1 MQQSPFEVAILYA
14 DIVGFTEMTERLG
27 DVRAFQA
34 MQRYLNLLRGC
45 AKDHGGDE
53 VELRGDACLL
63 AFDEADA
70 ALACAVDV
78 QRQLSIQRQSEPELG
93 VGVRI
98 GLHLGRPIP
107 HEGGFFG
114 RDVILA
120 ARLSDAGR
128 KHAIVASRAFRQK
141 LDDASRAGRERNL
154 RLKGFAEAQA
164 ASRFYWGLREGRTSP
179 PNRLEALATWS
190 YDRLCRLAL
199 RALPEGIVRSR
210 S

>member
-1 MQQSPFEVAILYA
+1 MQTEVAILYA

-27 DVRAFQA
+27 DARAFAA
-34 MQRYLNLLRGC
+34 MQRYLDLLRGC
-45 AKDHGGDE
+45 AKENGGRE

-63 AFDEADA
+63 AFEEAEH
-70 ALACAVDV
+70 ALACAVAL
-78 QRQLSIQRQSEPELG
+78 QRGLAEQRRSDPEHG

-98 GLHLGRPIP
+98 GLHTGRPIP
-107 HEGGFFG
+107 HDGGFFG

-128 KHAIVASRAFRQK
+128 RHAIVASRAFRRQ
-141 LDDASRAGRERNL
+141 LDDVSRAGRERTL
-154 RLKGFAEAQA
+154 RLKGFAEPQP
-164 ASRFYWGLREGRTSP
+164 ASRIYWGLREGRVSP
-179 PNRLEALATWS
+179 PNRLEALAAWT

-199 RALPEGIVRSR
+199 WALPEGSLRSR